1 MSAPTTL
8 SLHLLLAV
16 PPHNMN
22 RDEDGRPKTVVFGEV
37 LRGRI
42 SSQARKRALRFFPDF
57 PEGLRAVRTRELG
70 IAVYRRLK
78 GAGFDEDLAKWAAL
92 AVNAA
97 AGESV
102 KFPSLENEDKQKDA
116 NKQKDAK
123 KREVEREQDLRSP
136 QGLVVSQ
143 RELRS
148 LEEKL
153 ARLLAGEKS
162 KQAVKAWV
170 EDLKENG
177 LLCRD
182 EIDLDIALFGRMV
195 AARPEFNV
203 EAAASVAHALT
214 THAFA
219 VEADYF
225 SAGEE
230 LNMLGETG
238 AAITSYAFFGAGVY
252 YQHASLHLPLF
263 RDNLSKGRPPERVEE
278 LVDEGVRLLL
288 RGLAFALPGG
298 KRGAFAHHSPAV
310 FALADLDS
318 GPALNL
324 ATAFLEPVR
333 ADEDRDL
340 ASASIERLR
349 CFHTALRRSYG
360 LDGTSFVFN
369 AWPPARAGNEPPE
382 GEFWTWK
389 AFEDAV
395 AAAVRSAEA

>member
-1 MSAPTTL
+1 MNAPTTL

-22 RDEDGRPKTVVFGEV
+22 RDEDGRPKTVVFGGV

-70 IAVYRRLK
+70 IEVYRRLK

-97 AGESV
+97 AGESDR
-102 KFPSLENEDKQKDA
+102 FPSLE
-116 NKQKDAK
+116 DAK
-123 KREVEREQDLRSP
+123 KRKVEREQDLRSP

-148 LEEKL
+148 LEQKL

-162 KQAVKAWV
+162 KQAVTAWV
-170 EDLKENG
+170 EDLKKNG
-177 LLCRD
+177 LLRRD

-230 LNMLGETG
+230 LNVLGETG

-252 YQHASLHLPLF
+252 YQHASLHLPKL
-263 RDNLSKGRPPERVEE
+263 RENLSEGRTSDEVKK
-278 LVDEGVRLLL
+278 LVDEGVRRLL

-298 KRGAFAHHSPAV
+298 KRGAFAHDSPAV

-324 ATAFLEPVR
+324 ATAFLEPVQ
-333 ADEDRDL
+333 ADKGRDL

>member
-42 SSQARKRALRFFPDF
+42 SSQARKRALRFFADF

-70 IAVYRRLK
+70 IRVCRRLVE
-78 GAGFDEDLAKWAAL
+78 AGFAGELAKWAAL
-92 AVNAA
+92 AVSAA
-97 AGESV
+97 AGESDRIPA
-102 KFPSLENEDKQKDA
+102 FD
-116 NKQKDAK
+116 DAK
-123 KREVEREQDLRSP
+123 KRKVQREQDLRSP
-136 QGLVVSQ
+136 QGLVVSR
-143 RELRS
+143 RELRG

-153 ARLLAGEKS
+153 ERLLAGQKDA
-162 KQAVKAWV
+162 KAVEAWV
-170 EDLKENG
+170 EDLKKNG
-177 LLCRD
+177 LLTRD
-182 EIDLDIALFGRMV
+182 EVDLDIALFGRMV

-203 EAAASVAHALT
+203 EAAASVAHAIT

-230 LNMLGETG
+230 LNVLGETG
-238 AAITSYAFFGAGVY
+238 AAITAYAFFGTGVY
-252 YQHASLHLPLF
+252 YQHASVHLRLL
-263 RDNLSKGRPPERVEE
+263 RDNLRNGRTAEEVEE
-278 LVDEGVRLLL
+278 LVEQGIRLLL

-298 KRGAFAHHSPAV
+298 RRGAFAHHTPAI
-310 FALADLDS
+310 FALADLDD
-318 GPALNL
+318 GPAVNL

-333 ADEDRDL
+333 AGEDGDL
-340 ASASIERLR
+340 ATASIERLR
-349 CFHTALRRSYG
+349 SFHTVLRTSYG
-360 LDGTSFVFN
+360 FDGTTLAFT
-369 AWPPARAGNEPPE
+369 AWPPARRGNEPPA
-382 GEFWTWK
+382 GEFWNWP

-395 AAAVRSAEA
+395 AAAVRS